1 MAQPI
6 ICDMC
11 EQEAGV
17 FMITNTVNGDTMAVG
32 VGCIGLFA
40 EGVITATEMAADAD
54 QDTVTDPETDEPTD
68 EPTDARPPMSD
79 AASVAMGR
87 DGLEAQ
93 PDDTP
98 TEG

>member
-11 EQEAGV
+11 EEEAGV

-40 EGVITATEMAADAD
+40 EGVITATEMAADAG
-54 QDTVTDPETDEPTD
+54 QDTTTDPETDEPTD
-68 EPTDARPPMSD
+68 EPTDATGQGE
-79 AASVAMGR
+79 AADEPAGEPVTAEQA
-87 DGLEAQ
+87 DKPAEQ
-93 PDDTP
+93 
-98 TEG
+98 EV

>member
-40 EGVITATEMAADAD
+40 EGVITATEMAADAG
-54 QDTVTDPETDEPTD
+54 QETVTDPETDEPTD
-68 EPTDARPPMSD
+68 EPTDTRPPMSD

-87 DGLEAQ
+87 DGSEDK
-93 PDDTP
+93 PDQTP
-98 TEG
+98 GQG